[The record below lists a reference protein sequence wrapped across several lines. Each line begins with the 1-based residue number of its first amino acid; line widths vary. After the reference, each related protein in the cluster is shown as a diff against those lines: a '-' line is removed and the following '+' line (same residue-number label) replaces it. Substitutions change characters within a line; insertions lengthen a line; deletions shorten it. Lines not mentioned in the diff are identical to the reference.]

1 MKLRYLLLWLLIFP
15 GLIQAQ
21 NYRLSDKPQEFIM
34 ELSSL
39 LSESNDTQPNPVIN
53 DFEQLWNNKFTDQ
66 HRQQII
72 TTGQFMA
79 ASRVKRGNFER
90 MVRLLTEA
98 STNSEVD
105 GAVFNNLLRTM
116 EQTAKGQNV
125 KDLLTFMGAART
137 VLNSHSL
144 FNTSYN
150 SLHIGGGKID
160 FDYAAGVAVVEDEP
174 VAEQEP
180 TQEVEQQDD
189 QWFDDWDSDS
199 DDWDTN
205 WEANEEVQ
213 NTDVAAV
220 ISEDEPQPPVQGPV
234 IELTDVDLIFVTKND
249 SAILQNTSGSVMPN
263 SKIFVGSKGRFD
275 WSMSHLDP
283 NDVYCELS
291 AYNFEIDKPYLRA
304 SNANMVYR
312 GKISGDVKG
321 VFEFRSGS
329 GKTRD
334 DSYPRFISFG
344 ENIKIEGLADERLSY
359 QGGFA
364 LRGDRI
370 YSASL
375 MGGNTKIEIA
385 GEHGSKLKVV
395 SRSFQFQDSVITTPR
410 AAITI
415 IHANDSIYNP
425 AVRFKYRPD
434 NHVVTILKD
443 EGSFKN
449 MAYASSYFNTYFT
462 ADMLKW
468 DMDADSLDV
477 SILSAK
483 NKIPSKFESQEYYN
497 DKKFDALV
505 ALYGFNPLMMAVAY
519 ARKNNTSEFYSD
531 DMAKKLGQNPEKIR
545 GAMLGLMRDGYIDF
559 NSQSGW
565 VKIKRKGFHFVLS
578 KQDRKDF
585 DNIMIPSISPGKSNA
600 SLNLAKNEFT
610 IRGINKF
617 YISELLDVH
626 IRPKKQQ
633 IVMLEN
639 RDFRFDGFINAGNF
653 QFIGRN
659 FRFDY
664 DSFLIA
670 LPKIDSITFSV
681 DEPGDDFD
689 RDVKLDI
696 TNQLVET
703 AGVLYINKPNNK
715 SARRIYPE
723 YPIFKADVG
732 AVVYFDGEEILDGVY
747 DKSIYFTIPAFEL
760 DSASASD
767 PTVIK
772 FKGVFTSGGI
782 FPEFEEELTIM
793 PDRSLGFVHK
803 LPYVGFK
810 TYNGTGTVYNQIS
823 MDKRGL
829 RSSGKVDFLTTT
841 LNSDDFVYYTD
852 SVTTDGITAATEPGI
867 FKEVSFPEASINNF
881 RMLWFPKTDSMYIT
895 SKEEPFQLYANT
907 ATLDGTT
914 LITTGGFFADGTLST
929 RGSASKSENFYL
941 EENQLA
947 ANNARFIVKSSDPK
961 KPSLSAEGVTL
972 NFDLENN
979 YADIKS
985 EVEGMSVLDFP
996 FTQIRTSISE
1006 ARWNL
1011 DEKTITMKKSEEVDI
1026 SQSYFYTTKPE
1037 MDSLVF
1043 SATEALYDID
1053 KLEMEVLGVPYM
1065 KVADAMIVPDSNRVL
1080 IRENAGIEKFKNA
1093 RISMDTLNEYHNLYN
1108 GEILVTARHAFSGN
1122 AVYQYV
1128 NATNDTFEI
1137 NFENFLLV
1145 RDKKLSG
1152 NQVFTIGTGEIKES
1166 DNIYIMPSTL
1176 YKGDVTLYA
1185 NRRILQMDGFIK
1197 LDLKNMADNDSW
1209 LAHSSDSEV
1218 QDLVINVSEAVTE
1231 TGQPLTSGFN
1241 IDADNGE
1248 VYGTFISEKR
1258 SPRDLEVF
1266 NARGLFSYD
1275 SAKSEYQVI
1284 HPNKIKGNALAGEV
1298 LAYNDNT
1305 TDIRFEGKLNL
1316 LYPKTN
1322 IGLTASGKGKGNLKE
1337 KSIALNSFQAYQF
1350 DLPVK
1355 AMEIMAANTDDIVA
1369 RVGAPASK
1377 TDQSTLLFKMADAV
1391 GEKAARDYQVRSV
1404 SEFVSLA
1411 SVSNQLARSL
1421 VLNSVNMK
1429 WSTEYNSWYSVGKL
1443 GVSNILENEINAKL
1457 DGFLE
1462 IRKTEGEDE
1471 VHLFLK
1477 ASPSTYYY
1485 FGYIENRLYVY
1496 SGDQQFLQE
1505 VNKGS
1510 KIARTGIGEYAF
1522 TTSDLEGMLDFIDR
1536 FRREYLG
1543 IDEPY
1548 EINTF
1553 AEEEVL
1559 DEDFTTFEEEKS
1571 DEDEDE
1577 DGF

>member
-1 MKLRYLLLWLLIFP
+1 MKLRYLIFLILLLP
-15 GLIQAQ
+15 GLVQAQ
-21 NYRLSDKPQEFIM
+21 NYRLSDDPDNFIKELTDLLM
-34 ELSSL
+34 EGNQGQPTSL
-39 LSESNDTQPNPVIN
+39 TN
-53 DFEQLWNNKFTDQ
+53 DFESLWNNKFSS
-66 HRQQII
+66 QQRTQIMN
-72 TTGQFMA
+72 TAQFLA
-79 ASRVKRGNFER
+79 EKKVKPISFER
-90 MVRLLTEA
+90 MVRVINEAYQSQLGDAIAGNLMQTMQQSTQQQSPKELLAFIQSA
-98 STNSEVD
+98 SLVMKQK
-105 GAVFNNLLRTM
+105 A
-116 EQTAKGQNV
+116 
-125 KDLLTFMGAART
+125 
-137 VLNSHSL
+137 L
-144 FNTSYN
+144 FKSSYN
-150 SLHIGGGKID
+150 SLYLEGGTID
-160 FDYAAGVAVVEDEP
+160 FAYESATVQ
-174 VAEQEP
+174 VAEPEEESEP
-180 TQEVEQQDD
+180 EPEPEEESDD
-189 QWFDDWDSDS
+189 WYDDWDNDS
-199 DDWDTN
+199 DNWDTN
-205 WEANEEVQ
+205 WEEVDEKES
-213 NTDVAAV
+213 TSSSLAAV
-220 ISEDEPQPPVQGPV
+220 ISEDEPQPAIQGAV
-234 IELTDVDLIFVTKND
+234 IKLNGVDLIFVTKND
-249 SAILQNTSGSVMPN
+249 SAVLKTTSGSLMPLSN
-263 SKIFVGSKGRFD
+263 VFVGDKGRFD
-275 WSMSHLDP
+275 WSMAGLDP
-283 NDVYCELS
+283 SQVYSELS
-291 AYNFEIDKPYLRA
+291 AYNFEVDKPFLRA
-304 SNANMVYR
+304 GNARMVYD
-312 GKISGDVKG
+312 GKISGDVRG

-329 GKTRD
+329 GKSRD
-334 DSYPRFISFG
+334 HTYPRFISFG
-344 ENIKIEGLADERLSY
+344 ENIKIDGIADELLTY

-375 MGGNTKIEIA
+375 MGGNTKIEIT
-385 GEHGSKLKVV
+385 GQHGAKLKVV
-395 SRSFQFQDSVITTPR
+395 SRSFQLQDSVISTPR

-425 AVRFKYRPD
+425 AVQFRYQSD
-434 NHVVTILKD
+434 QHLVTILKD

-449 MAYASSYFNTYFT
+449 MPYSSTYFKTDFT

-468 DMDADSLDV
+468 NMDADSVDI

-483 NKIPSKFESQEYYN
+483 NKIPSRFESQEYYN

-519 ARKNNTSEFYSD
+519 ARKNKTSEFYSD

-545 GAMLGLMRDGYIDF
+545 GAMRGLMREGYIDF
-559 NSQSGW
+559 NAQTGL

-578 KQDRKDF
+578 KEDRKDF
-585 DNIMIPSISPGKSNA
+585 DNIMIPSISPSKSNA
-600 SLNLAKNEFT
+600 TLDLANNEFI
-610 IRGINKF
+610 IRGISKF

-626 IRPKKQQ
+626 IRPKNQK

-653 QFIGRN
+653 QFIGRD

-670 LPKIDSITFSV
+670 LPQIDSITFSI
-681 DEPGDDFD
+681 DEGGDLD
-689 RDVKLDI
+689 RDVKLGI

-732 AVVYFDGEEILDGVY
+732 AVVYFDGEEILNGVY

-760 DSASASD
+760 DSASSSD

-823 MDKRGL
+823 MDKQGL

-841 LNSDDFVYYTD
+841 LFSDDFVYFTD
-852 SVTTDGITAATEPGI
+852 SVTTDGENTATKPGV
-867 FKEVSFPEASINNF
+867 FNGASFPDASLNEF
-881 RMLWFPKTDSMYIT
+881 RMLWYPKTDSMYIT
-895 SKEEPFQLYANT
+895 SKEQPFQLYDST
-907 ATLDGTT
+907 ATLEGTA
-914 LITTGGFFADGTLST
+914 LITTDGFYADGTLST
-929 RGSASKSENFYL
+929 RGSASKSPNFQL
-941 EENQLA
+941 EEKRIA
-947 ANNARFIVKSSDPK
+947 ANDAQFVVKSSDPQ
-961 KPSLSAEGVTL
+961 KPSLRAEGVAI
-972 NFDLENN
+972 NFDLVNN
-979 YADIKS
+979 YADIRS
-985 EVEGMSVLDFP
+985 EVDGMSVLNFP

-1006 ARWNL
+1006 ARWSL
-1011 DEKTITMKKSEEVDI
+1011 DDKTISMKKPEDVDI
-1026 SQSYFYTTKPE
+1026 SQSYFYTTKVE

-1043 SATEALYDID
+1043 NATEALYDID
-1053 KLEMEVLGVPYM
+1053 KLELEVSGVPYM
-1065 KVADAMIVPDSNRVL
+1065 KVADAKIVPDSNRVL
-1080 IRENAGIEKFKNA
+1080 IRENAAIEKFQNA
-1093 RISMDTLNEYHNLYN
+1093 RITLDTLNEYHNLYN
-1108 GEILVTARHAFSGN
+1108 GRIEVTARHAFSGD

-1128 NATNDTFEI
+1128 NATKDTFEI
-1137 NFENFLLV
+1137 EFENFLLV

-1152 NQVFTIGTGEIKES
+1152 NQIFTVATGEIKES

-1197 LDLKNMADNDSW
+1197 LDLKNMADNESW

-1241 IDADNGE
+1241 IDIDNGE
-1248 VYGTFISEKR
+1248 LYGTFISEKR
-1258 SPRDLEVF
+1258 NPSDLAVF

-1275 SAKSEYQVI
+1275 SANSEYKVI
-1284 HPNKIKGNALAGEV
+1284 HPNKLNGNALAGEV
-1298 LAYNDNT
+1298 FAYDDNT
-1305 TDIRFEGKLNL
+1305 TDIRFEGRLNL
-1316 LYPKTN
+1316 LNPRTN

-1337 KSIALNSFQAYQF
+1337 KNIAMNTFHAYRF
-1350 DLPVK
+1350 DVPVK
-1355 AMEIMAANTDDIVA
+1355 AMEIMAFNTDEVVA

-1377 TDQSTLLFKMADAV
+1377 TDQGSLLFKMADAV

-1411 SVSNQLARSL
+1411 SVSNELARSL

-1429 WSTEYNSWYSVGKL
+1429 WSPEFNAWYSVGKL
-1443 GVSNILENEINAKL
+1443 GVSNILESEVNAKL

-1471 VHLFLK
+1471 FHLFLK
-1477 ASPSTYYY
+1477 VSPSTYFY
-1485 FGYIENRLYVY
+1485 FGYIENRLYVF
-1496 SGDQQFLQE
+1496 SSNADFNGE
-1505 VNKGS
+1505 INRNS
-1510 KIARTGIGEYAF
+1510 KISRAGIGEYAF
-1522 TTSDLEGMLDFIDR
+1522 TTTDLQGMLDFIDR
-1536 FRREYLG
+1536 FRRDYLN

-1559 DEDFTTFEEEKS
+1559 DEDFTTFEQEKTEE
-1571 DEDEDE
+1571 EEDE